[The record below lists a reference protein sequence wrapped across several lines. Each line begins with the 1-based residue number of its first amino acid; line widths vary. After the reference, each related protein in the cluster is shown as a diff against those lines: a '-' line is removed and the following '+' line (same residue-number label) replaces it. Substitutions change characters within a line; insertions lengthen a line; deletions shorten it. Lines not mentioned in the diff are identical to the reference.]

1 MPAGRL
7 QILKVLIITYVVVF
21 GEIPRQLTGPF
32 TAVHMGKSDSPA
44 APVSNKRANPN
55 PLIVKAIIGPRKK
68 RRDFSVLRVA
78 LRQETKNRQIFRH
91 PIRQVRTV
99 GCLRAPGSPIR

>member
-1 MPAGRL
+1 L

-55 PLIVKAIIGPRKK
+55 PHCQCNYRATEKATR
-68 RRDFSVLRVA
+68 F
-78 LRQETKNRQIFRH
+78 
-91 PIRQVRTV
+91 
-99 GCLRAPGSPIR
+99 

>member
-55 PLIVKAIIGPRKK
+55 PLIAVQLSGHGKSDAILVCYVWRCDKKQKNVKFSGSQFVRCGP
-68 RRDFSVLRVA
+68 
-78 LRQETKNRQIFRH
+78 
-91 PIRQVRTV
+91 
-99 GCLRAPGSPIR
+99 